1 METLCP
7 KCQKRYVV
15 SDSLVGKQARCKNQS
30 CGEAFTIAPN
40 AAGKPMPVQPVP
52 MAIRI
57 TPPAAVNEQPFPN
70 LPDLS
75 SLPMDDFGQAGL
87 PAAAPANFTAPRPK
101 KNKFNPAKLKLVGGL
116 AAVLIV
122 ATLLVLLIV
131 NLVGGSGS
139 GVPNWATYFIPEDA
153 QMIAY
158 VNVDK
163 IRGSD
168 LFADVRDAMNKQ
180 VSQMGANFTPDDVSE
195 LVIVGQS
202 VGWGQKPLTISRWKK
217 DYALRDVL
225 PKDGLDQ
232 SIQTYKGIEYVS
244 LKKSPFES
252 GGLIAKTGDRTF
264 CIAPNEDSLKKT
276 IERLDRKQEAK
287 LDKNLQSALDSVGGC
302 HAYVVG
308 LKTQSAAAP
317 VPFEVFYARA
327 WLTSSLQVELTAVC
341 TDAAIAKKGKA
352 EIDQGLSRGI
362 ELFGKT
368 NKDLASLLSAIS
380 VRQNGKKLC
389 VEAKWQNKDLMA
401 LKNSGM
407 PFPGPGG

>member
-1 METLCP
+1 MP
-7 KCQKRYVV
+7 
-15 SDSLVGKQARCKNQS
+15 
-30 CGEAFTIAPN
+30 APT
-40 AAGKPMPVQPVP
+40 AP
-52 MAIRI
+52 MAILVA
-57 TPPAAVNEQPFPN
+57 PPAAVDEQPFPN

-75 SLPMDDFGQAGL
+75 SLPMDDFGQSGL

-101 KNKFNPAKLKLVGGL
+101 KTKFNPAKLKLVGGL

-122 ATLLVLLIV
+122 ATVLVLLVV
-131 NLVGGSGS
+131 NLLGGSS
-139 GVPNWATYFIPEDA
+139 AIPSWATYFIPEDA
-153 QMIAY
+153 QMIGY

-168 LFADVRDAMNKQ
+168 LFADLREAMNKQ

-195 LVIVGQS
+195 LVVVAQS
-202 VGWGQKPLTISRWKK
+202 VGVGQQPLTISRWKK

-225 PKDGLDQ
+225 PKDRLDQ

-244 LKKSPFES
+244 LKRSPFES

-264 CIAPNEDSLKKT
+264 CIAPNEDLLKKT

-341 TDAAIAKKGKA
+341 TNAAIAKNGKA

-389 VEAKWQNKDLMA
+389 VEAKWKNKDLMA

-407 PFPGPGG
+407 PFPGLGR